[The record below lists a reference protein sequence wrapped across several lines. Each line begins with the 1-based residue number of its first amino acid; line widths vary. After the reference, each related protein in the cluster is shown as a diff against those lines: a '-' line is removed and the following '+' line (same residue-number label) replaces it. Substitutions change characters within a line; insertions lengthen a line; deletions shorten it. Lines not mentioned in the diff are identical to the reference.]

1 MTQQTSGAKQT
12 QEEMSAIR
20 EVFAYARTRQTHEAV
35 LYAVEVGHALV
46 DDKPVPVAPLTV
58 DILSAQKIV
67 ADIKRLVAGEEVLS

>member
-20 EVFAYARTRQTHEAV
+20 EVFAYARTRYPHEAV
-35 LYAVEVGHALV
+35 VYAVEVGHALI
-46 DDKPVPVAPLTV
+46 DGKAIPVAPLTL

-67 ADIKRLVAGEEVLS
+67 ADIKRLFAGEEVLS